1 MLRKKYE
8 FDKEFNVL
16 IQLTGEMDDSINTID
31 KLLSDEHLFKLIEVD
46 LSKRYQNTTKT
57 QKLIKDR

>member
-16 IQLTGEMDDSINTID
+16 IQLTGEMDDSINIID
-31 KLLSDEHLFKLIEVD
+31 KLLSDEHLFKLIELD
-46 LSKRYQNTTKT
+46 LSSWLSKYY
-57 QKLIKDR
+57 